1 MFRSII
7 ALSLL
12 AITPLFAG
20 QATFGQSS
28 PEMRPEMGDKTQL
41 ITEVT
46 GWIENVS
53 PRLTLNTG
61 QKQQLESLYL
71 KEIEHA
77 FTGARTA
84 SSDKEAINQTLVD
97 AWQRLRNIH
106 SAASGIIGQE
116 KADLYFELERQR
128 MVNCCLKHLAPLSLA
143 PVQEARIREILS
155 AEADMMLKFTKEDL
169 RHRQARTD
177 MANKMRRRGEQS
189 ERDIE
194 AVLNPEQKNSFGQIK
209 GSLSANPLK
218 FLG

>member
-1 MFRSII
+1 MFRTII
-7 ALSLL
+7 AISLL
-12 AITPLFAG
+12 ITASLFG
-20 QATFGQSS
+20 KQATFGQNS
-28 PEMRPEMGDKTQL
+28 PEMRPETGDKTL
-41 ITEVT
+41 MMTEVS
-46 GWIENVS
+46 GWIANVS
-53 PRLTLNTG
+53 PQLALNNG
-61 QKQQLESLYL
+61 QKQQLENLYQ
-71 KEIEHA
+71 KEIEQA
-77 FTGARTA
+77 LSGNRTA
-84 SSDKEAINQTLVD
+84 ASDKESVNQAFVE

-155 AEADMMLKFTKEDL
+155 AEAGMMLKYTQEDL

-177 MANKMRRRGEQS
+177 MANKMRRRCEQS

-209 GSLSANPLK
+209 GSLSVNPLK